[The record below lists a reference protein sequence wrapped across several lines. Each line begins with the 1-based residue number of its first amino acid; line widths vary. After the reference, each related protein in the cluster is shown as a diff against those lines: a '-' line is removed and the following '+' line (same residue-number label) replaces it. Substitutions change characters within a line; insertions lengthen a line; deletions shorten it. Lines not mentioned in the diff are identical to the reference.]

1 MTTKLLNRPEPL
13 DLLHLHPGNLGQLS
27 LNKGEPS
34 SWLLTVGR
42 WGELGRLTIAIPLP
56 KARKAQLPLLSH
68 ENSTCSL
75 GAGTD
80 SELIPSGSQNQ
91 RTKEGGKD
99 REGNRRSAAGENW
112 SPWPA
117 PCPMLPTSKQCTCP
131 VNQGGPPGFTEPAAE
146 ALMVRGGSG
155 PCRAVSVKQVVSS
168 LPAQGPE
175 LASPLLGVLL
185 LFCVPG
191 TH

>member
-1 MTTKLLNRPEPL
+1 MTAKLLNGPESL

-56 KARKAQLPLLSH
+56 KARKAQMPLLSH
-68 ENSTCSL
+68 ENATCSL
-75 GAGTD
+75 GARTD

-99 REGNRRSAAGENW
+99 REGNRRSAAGESW

-117 PCPMLPTSKQCTCP
+117 PCPVLPASKQCTCP
-131 VNQGGPPGFTEPAAE
+131 ANQGGPPGCTEPAAE

-155 PCRAVSVKQVVSS
+155 PCRTVSEAGCFQ
-168 LPAQGPE
+168 PPCTQGPE
-175 LASPLLGVLL
+175 PTSPLPGVLL
-185 LFCVPG
+185 VFCVPR